1 MGFGDSFGCWNSHHF
16 LEFHK
21 GLHLLA
27 TKRTVED
34 LGIGV
39 GVVSRRVLTPFPFGL
54 GTPPSVNS
62 SLWSPPQ
69 KEIHGSAID
78 ICINLDVNSIWKL
91 RKISRKVRDSLGKG
105 ILIDDIFCEVC

>member
-39 GVVSRRVLTPFPFGL
+39 GVVSRRALTPSPVGWVGVGAPL
-54 GTPPSVNS
+54 PLLIQVCGIHHKKKSLDPP
-62 SLWSPPQ
+62 L
-69 KEIHGSAID
+69 IFA
-78 ICINLDVNSIWKL
+78 SIWM
-91 RKISRKVRDSLGKG
+91 
-105 ILIDDIFCEVC
+105 